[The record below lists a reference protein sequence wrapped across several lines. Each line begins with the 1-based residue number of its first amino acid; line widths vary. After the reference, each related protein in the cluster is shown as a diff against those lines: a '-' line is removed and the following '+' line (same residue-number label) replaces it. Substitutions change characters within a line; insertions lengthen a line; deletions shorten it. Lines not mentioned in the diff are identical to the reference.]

1 MSTTSYTPTIKLG
14 LDLTYYKELK
24 ILFYSNKSCLTSI
37 NSSTSTSITT
47 IIKGHLI
54 KHKISLKDTL
64 IKEFLT
70 KVEKYSLAPLATL
83 ENLEHYKYY
92 FKELEVINTGYLYL
106 VNSYNKV
113 FTTTK
118 AIYKHIEEHKKTKEI
133 PLSSIKKNY
142 YRENLKV

>member
-24 ILFYSNKSCLTSI
+24 ILFCSNKSYLTSI

-47 IIKGHLI
+47 IIKGYLI

-83 ENLEHYKYY
+83 ENVEHYKYY
-92 FKELEVINTGYLYL
+92 FKELEVINTG
-106 VNSYNKV
+106 
-113 FTTTK
+113 
-118 AIYKHIEEHKKTKEI
+118 
-133 PLSSIKKNY
+133 
-142 YRENLKV
+142 